1 MISCL
6 VKTVWKTNCSNTPK
20 PQKSVDVCNLG
31 IFYAIL
37 NFHAILLAYTARLA
51 AHTSGHPYMPICIF
65 TCCLTLVSILQRQ
78 QNYRAATKDADRSDH
93 NTAGN
98 LYLTC
103 NGILGK
109 LGKSCRFETR
119 VSFSL
124 SSGPDIYMQ

>member
-1 MISCL
+1 MSGKLIAVIHPSRKNQSML
-6 VKTVWKTNCSNTPK
+6 AAWVY
-20 PQKSVDVCNLG
+20 L
-31 IFYAIL
+31 YAIL
-37 NFHAILLAYTARLA
+37 NFYSILLAYTARLA

-65 TCCLTLVSILQRQ
+65 TCCLTFVSILQRQ

>member
-1 MISCL
+1 MFAAWVYL
-6 VKTVWKTNCSNTPK
+6 
-20 PQKSVDVCNLG
+20 
-31 IFYAIL
+31 YAIL
-37 NFHAILLAYTARLA
+37 NFHAILLAYTTCLT
-51 AHTSGHPYMPICIF
+51 AHTSGHPYMP

-78 QNYRAATKDADRSDH
+78 QNYKAAMKDVDRSDRK
-93 NTAGN
+93 TAGS